1 MERAL
6 SLGFVA
12 YPVADFGRA
21 IAFYRDVVGLGEATI
36 FNTDWAEFDLGNAT
50 FALEGSA
57 AALGI
62 PPGSASGAAFEVNDY
77 DAAVERLR
85 EHGAGVFNEFDGPT
99 CRAAFV
105 RDPEGNAFIIHARK

>member
-6 SLGFVA
+6 LLGFVA
-12 YPVADFGRA
+12 YPVADLERA
-21 IAFYRDVVGLGEATI
+21 RAFYRDVVGLGEATML
-36 FNTDWAEFDLGNAT
+36 NVDWAEFDLGNAT

-57 AALGI
+57 DALGI
-62 PPGSASGAAFEVNDY
+62 APGSASGAAFEVDDY
-77 DAAVERLR
+77 DAVVGRLR
-85 EHGAGVFNEFDGPT
+85 EHGAGIFNEFDGPA

>member
-12 YPVADFGRA
+12 YPVADLERVR
-21 IAFYRDVVGLGEATI
+21 AFYRDVVGLGEAAML
-36 FNTDWAEFDLGNAT
+36 NVDWAEFDLGNAT

-57 AALGI
+57 DALGI
-62 PPGSASGAAFEVNDY
+62 TPGSASGAAFEVDDY
-77 DAAVERLR
+77 DAVVRRLR
-85 EHGAGVFNEFDGPT
+85 KHGADIFNQYDGPT

-105 RDPEGNAFIIHARK
+105 RDPEGNKFIIHKRK